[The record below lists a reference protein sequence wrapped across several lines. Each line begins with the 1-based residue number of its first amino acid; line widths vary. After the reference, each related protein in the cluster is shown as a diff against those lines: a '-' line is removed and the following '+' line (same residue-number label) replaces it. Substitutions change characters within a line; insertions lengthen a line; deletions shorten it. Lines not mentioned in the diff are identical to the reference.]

1 MTSKTQDPWPDL
13 AGRLTED
20 GHILPIRVYFEDTD
34 FSGFVYHGSYVRF
47 MERGRSDFVRLIGV
61 GHTALRDGDHGEPMS
76 FAVRRIVLD
85 YLKPARIDDLL
96 EVVTAVRRV
105 TGARLV
111 LRQTIRCGD
120 TVLVDAEVTVVLI
133 SLDGRARRMPE
144 QLRRALGFSE
154 DH

>member
-1 MTSKTQDPWPDL
+1 MPSETDHPWPHL
-13 AGRLTED
+13 AGRLTEE
-20 GHILPIRVYFEDTD
+20 GHVLPIRVYFEDTD

-61 GHTALRDGDHGEPMS
+61 GHTALRDGDHGEPLT

-85 YLKPARIDDLL
+85 YLKPARIDDLV
-96 EVVTAVRRV
+96 EVVTSVLRV

-111 LRQTIRCGD
+111 LRQVVRCGE
-120 TVLVDAEVTVVLI
+120 TILVEAEVTVVLI

-144 QLRRALGFSE
+144 QLRIALGLPQ
-154 DH
+154 DD